1 MKISSKDIRFTGRQL
16 VATVLKKTDKF
27 IPFEEVES
35 IDFNEILND
44 KCFNQAITAYISG
57 CIESYHNQLRNKLLE
72 NGIDIG
78 EIDVDEQTYM
88 NEYSLYS
95 MTHD

>member
-1 MKISSKDIRFTGRQL
+1 MKISSRDIRFTGRQL
-16 VATVLKKTDKF
+16 VATAIKKTDKF

-35 IDFNEILND
+35 INFNNMLND
-44 KCFNQAITAYISG
+44 KCFNLAITAYISG
-57 CIESYHNQLRNKLLE
+57 CIESYHDQLRNKLLE

-78 EIDVDEQTYM
+78 EIDLDEQIYM
-88 NEYSLYS
+88 DEYRLYS